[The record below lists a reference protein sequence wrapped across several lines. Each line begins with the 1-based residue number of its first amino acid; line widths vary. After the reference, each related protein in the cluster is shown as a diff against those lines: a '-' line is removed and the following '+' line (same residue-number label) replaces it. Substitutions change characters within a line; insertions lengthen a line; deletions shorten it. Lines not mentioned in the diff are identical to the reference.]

1 MRKHLHRL
9 VVDLRQQPLLE
20 HLGGRA
26 VGGDTGA
33 FTASFAG
40 CNFVG
45 HREANGAYR
54 LDLTLSRPTVRIS
67 GPAGTLY
74 LDVTSKAKGTG
85 TVTTSTQVPF
95 ASLALGGVG
104 MKGAGAAVVLNN
116 VPATLTAQGARSFA
130 GYYTAGTALDPVSLR
145 APWPPPRSSRSPS
158 AGAVPARRPAP
169 PPPPTRTDP
178 HYVVGSV
185 AQGRIAVSGGAAQA
199 AGNGAFAFGDATG
212 DYDTDAG
219 TLAAAF
225 DGAVTFKGHE
235 SNGTYG
241 LDLTF
246 GNLRATFDDGRGEL
260 TADVT
265 SLGTTT
271 KDVELADLKAA
282 SADLTA
288 TDDVVTLDGVTAT
301 LTEAG
306 AKAFSGYYPAGTA
319 LDPLDLSVALTD
331 DAQLPSGDDGS
342 TGTPTAAASDTT
354 GAASGGVA
362 STTGGT
368 GGTGDALA
376 ATGSA
381 LPATALGAA
390 AAVTAAAGAG
400 VVYAMRRRRTE
411 G

>member
-54 LDLTLSRPTVRIS
+54 LDLTFSRPTVRIS

-104 MKGAGAAVVLNN
+104 MKGAG
-116 VPATLTAQGARSFA
+116 
-130 GYYTAGTALDPVSLR
+130 
-145 APWPPPRSSRSPS
+145 
-158 AGAVPARRPAP
+158 
-169 PPPPTRTDP
+169 
-178 HYVVGSV
+178 
-185 AQGRIAVSGGAAQA
+185 
-199 AGNGAFAFGDATG
+199 
-212 DYDTDAG
+212 
-219 TLAAAF
+219 
-225 DGAVTFKGHE
+225 
-235 SNGTYG
+235 
-241 LDLTF
+241 
-246 GNLRATFDDGRGEL
+246 
-260 TADVT
+260 
-265 SLGTTT
+265 
-271 KDVELADLKAA
+271 
-282 SADLTA
+282 
-288 TDDVVTLDGVTAT
+288 
-301 LTEAG
+301 
-306 AKAFSGYYPAGTA
+306 
-319 LDPLDLSVALTD
+319 
-331 DAQLPSGDDGS
+331 
-342 TGTPTAAASDTT
+342 TPTATASDTT